1 MQQDTLI
8 ILFYLKRARTN
19 AKGKCPILCRM
30 TFKKERKQF
39 STGLFINPENW
50 KAKVQKAI
58 DPSEESIQINN
69 HLSLINQRINKA
81 YLTLKV
87 QRDEFSVE
95 DISETFLNKKIKKE
109 DSVISYFKKY
119 LDKQKKLIGKDIR
132 ESTWKKFNYVCSDV
146 ESFISK
152 SYNKKDIL
160 LTELT
165 PQFLDD
171 FEYYLK
177 TEKEQ
182 KQVTINKEIQRF
194 RKPIR
199 IAVAEGYLD
208 KDPFSLHKP
217 GRVKKEV
224 VFLSQDE
231 LDKFEKKDFS
241 QPRLQLVKDLFVFC
255 CYTGLAYN
263 EMSKIETKHLEIGF
277 DGNEWIK
284 IVRDKTNKEVAVP
297 LLDKAKNI
305 IKKYQSK
312 DGSDT
317 LFPGISNQKLNS
329 YLKEIALILE
339 IDKRITHH
347 TARKTFASTVLLYN
361 DVPIEVVSEI
371 LGHSSIQITQSYY
384 GKVVQK
390 KVSET
395 FIKLK
400 KKVK

>member
-19 AKGKCPILCRM
+19 AKGVCPILCRM

-39 STGLFINPENW
+39 STGLFINPKNW
-50 KAKVQKAI
+50 KSKLQKAI
-58 DPSEESIQINN
+58 DTSENSSQINTQLN
-69 HLSLINQRINKA
+69 IFSQKINKA
-81 YLTLKV
+81 YLTLKL
-87 QRDEFSVE
+87 QRDEFTVE
-95 DISETFLNKKIKKE
+95 DIFERYLNKKTRKQ
-109 DSVISYFKKY
+109 DFVISYFRQY
-119 LDKQKKLIGKDIR
+119 LNKQKKLIGKDIR
-132 ESTWKKFNYVCSDV
+132 ESTWKKFNYVCSEV
-146 ESFISK
+146 ESFILK
-152 SYNKKDIL
+152 HYNKKDIL
-160 LTELT
+160 LNELT

-177 TEKEQ
+177 TEKGQ

-263 EMSKIETKHLEIGF
+263 EMSKLEKKHLEIGF

-297 LLDKAKNI
+297 LLDKAKNVI
-305 IKKYQSK
+305 LKYQNK
-312 DGSDT
+312 DRSAK
-317 LFPGISNQKLNS
+317 LFPSISNQKLNT
-329 YLKEIALILE
+329 YLKEIALILG
-339 IDKRITHH
+339 IGKRITHH
-347 TARKTFASTVLLYN
+347 TARKTFASTVLLFN

-395 FIKLK
+395 FLKLK